1 MIKKLRQEYVPQEN
15 QMSVAEPLV
24 GLMLDETDRDCESLT
39 DRIKIEAV
47 IELDF
52 VIFAAKR

>member
-1 MIKKLRQEYVPQEN
+1 
-15 QMSVAEPLV
+15 MSVAEPLV
-24 GLMLDETDRDCESLT
+24 GLMLDETDRDSESLT